1 MTGQTTVGALVAVV
15 DDDAGVCRSLGRLLT
30 SRGYAVRTFTEAREY
45 VDQCGALGAA
55 CLVLDLR
62 IADVNGLRLFE
73 DTDAAGQSVPT
84 VFITGRGDVATGV
97 RAIKAGA
104 VDFLEKPFDDAVLL
118 EAVERAIV
126 RHRDHRQESELL
138 ETTLPRFCGL
148 TTREAEVCTL
158 VTAGW
163 LNKQI
168 AATLGIAEKTV
179 KVHRARVMEK
189 MRASSVAELAM
200 TVDWMFRMLQGHGR
214 LMDHRPMAG
223 RDAGAHPPFNAG
235 RERRAHDRARHAIHG
250 GRTP

>member
-1 MTGQTTVGALVAVV
+1 MTVESTVGTLIAVL
-15 DDDAGVCRSLGRLLT
+15 DDDPGVCRSLGRLLT
-30 SRGYAVRTFTEAREY
+30 SRGYAVRTFTEARDY
-45 VDQCGALGAA
+45 IDQCGTLGAA

-62 IADVNGLRLFE
+62 IAEVNGLRLFE
-73 DTDAAGQSVPT
+73 ETDAAGQSIPT

-118 EAVERAIV
+118 EAVDRAIA
-126 RHRDHRQESELL
+126 RHRATRQQSELL
-138 ETTLPRFCGL
+138 EVTLPRFCGL

-189 MRASSVAELAM
+189 MRATSVAELAI
-200 TVDWMFRMLQGHGR
+200 TVDWMFRTLQGHGR
-214 LMDHRPMAG
+214 TMDLRPMAG
-223 RDAGAHPPFNAG
+223 AEPGAHRPITAG
-235 RERRAHDRARHAIHG
+235 RERRAHDRARAAIHG